1 MLKKNN
7 FGIYFVIFLFV
18 LAGILGVVVFNNYTY
33 SAKVITTSLNKIQQH
48 ASEYTIEDCAKNVI
62 TWYSKCDAMQQMC
75 DDTVTRMAKVCL
87 SNGDKALQCQKYGEE
102 VHGYNFGA
110 VQCAPYLKNKAMK
123 KACADTW
130 QAVADYCKAA
140 EKVK

>member
-1 MLKKNN
+1 
-7 FGIYFVIFLFV
+7 
-18 LAGILGVVVFNNYTY
+18 
-33 SAKVITTSLNKIQQH
+33 VITTSLNKIQQE
-48 ASEYTIEDCAKNVI
+48 SLSYTIEECAENVI
-62 TWYSKCDAMQQMC
+62 SWYSHCDAMQQMC

-87 SNGDKALQCQKYGEE
+87 SNGDKALQCVKYGEE
-102 VHGYNFGA
+102 VHGYNFGML
-110 VQCAPYLKNKAMK
+110 QCSPYLKNKPMK